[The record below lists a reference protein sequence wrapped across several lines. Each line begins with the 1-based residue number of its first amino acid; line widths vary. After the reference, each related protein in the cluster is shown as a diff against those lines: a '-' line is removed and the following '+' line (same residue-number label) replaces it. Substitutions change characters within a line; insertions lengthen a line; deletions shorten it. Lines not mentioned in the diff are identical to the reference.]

1 MIALYHRPR
10 GPLVRTQRTDAVLR
24 KECAVSLLPHSLPP
38 GLGRW
43 LGETAA
49 RTRLS
54 PNALTGIGLVGHGG
68 AAALVAHGHFW
79 QAGLVLVFA
88 STFDLLDGAVAR
100 ATGRATRGGA
110 ILDAVA
116 DRVAE
121 FAMLLGLLVW
131 FSAPNHFDRETIILL
146 GVVLAGSML
155 VPYTRSKAA
164 EFGVQLRQGLGTRAE
179 RVVILSIGLF
189 TNEITAVLWILAV
202 FTNLTALQRLAVALW
217 AVRHDDGSERQSGNA
232 EEPENDRA

>member
-1 MIALYHRPR
+1 MR
-10 GPLVRTQRTDAVLR
+10 
-24 KECAVSLLPHSLPP
+24 VSLIPHSLPP
-38 GLGRW
+38 GLGRR

-54 PNALTGIGLVGHGG
+54 PNALTCIGLVGHGG
-68 AAALVAHGHFW
+68 AAALAAYGHFW

-88 STFDLLDGAVAR
+88 SAFDLLDGAVAR
-100 ATGRATRGGA
+100 ATARATRGGA

-131 FSAPNHFDRETIILL
+131 FSALNHFDRETIILL

-164 EFGVQLRQGLGTRAE
+164 EFGVPLPHQGLGTRDS

-189 TNEITAVLWILAV
+189 ANEITAVLWILAV
-202 FTNLTALQRLAVALW
+202 FTNLTALQRLAQALW
-217 AVRHDDGSERQSGNA
+217 AVRHDDGSERESGNA
-232 EEPENDRA
+232 EESEIDRP

>member
-1 MIALYHRPR
+1 M
-10 GPLVRTQRTDAVLR
+10 
-24 KECAVSLLPHSLPP
+24 
-38 GLGRW
+38 
-43 LGETAA
+43 
-49 RTRLS
+49 
-54 PNALTGIGLVGHGG
+54 
-68 AAALVAHGHFW
+68 
-79 QAGLVLVFA
+79 LVFA
-88 STFDLLDGAVAR
+88 SAFDLLDGAVAR

-131 FSAPNHFDRETIILL
+131 FSALNHFDRETIILL

-164 EFGVQLRQGLGTRAE
+164 EFGVPLPHQGLGTRDS

-189 TNEITAVLWILAV
+189 ANETHRG
-202 FTNLTALQRLAVALW
+202 ALDPGGVHEPHRLAAAGPGALG
-217 AVRHDDGSERQSGNA
+217 R
-232 EEPENDRA
+232 PP